1 MLEII
6 KNKKVLYTLTALII
20 ILGIISIFVFRLNYT
35 LMYSEHT
42 KINIYLGK
50 EFSLQDIKSIAEETL
65 GKQEMI
71 YQEIEVFKDSV
82 AINVKSATD
91 EQIDALE
98 AKLKEKYEID
108 ENEQVIVIDTI
119 GHLRGRDIVKP
130 YIIPSVIVTIIILA
144 YVGVRYLNLGLIKVI
159 TTLILR
165 LVVSQSL
172 LLSVTAIARI
182 PIGVYWVPLA
192 ILVYIAALMY
202 TVVKN
207 ENILQKNK
215 EKEKEKKK

>member
-144 YVGVRYLNLGLIKVI
+144 YVGVRYLNLGLVKVI
-159 TTLILR
+159 TTLVLR
-165 LVVSQSL
+165 LVISQAL
-172 LLSVTAIARI
+172 FLSIIGIIRI
-182 PIGVYWVPLA
+182 PIGVYTMPLA
-192 ILVYIAALMY
+192 ILIYIAVVTY
-202 TVVKN
+202 TVVQN
-207 ENILQKNK
+207 ENKLEKNK
-215 EKEKEKKK
+215 ENEKKK